1 MILADL
7 DFDLP
12 PELIAQ
18 TPAKP
23 RDSARLLCLTRADGA
38 LRDRCFADLPTVLR
52 PSDVLIRND
61 TRVLP
66 ARTHFRRATGGRL
79 EVLFLEP
86 WSGPCGGEERGR
98 QGEAC
103 GESAVVDALTGH
115 VWHVLMRGRPRVN
128 ETLVNSDLGGGEW
141 EVRVVEKLGDGR
153 WLVENLA
160 AAAVPDLLRRVGV
173 MPLPPYIRT
182 PLDDPERYQTI
193 FAHQPGSAAAPT
205 AGLHFTTEVDSRLAA
220 AGVDVVA
227 MTLHVGL
234 GTFKP
239 LSADMLADNHLHS
252 EPYVVEASAWRRV
265 LAAKAAGRRLV
276 AVGTTMV
283 RLLET
288 LAGDPIVGLA
298 AHAADTGNDE
308 AAAAAVCDRLAD
320 SGLIRGRTDLFIQ
333 PGFDFRLV
341 DGVITNF
348 HLPGTSLLAL
358 AMAFAGVN
366 EVRAAYAHAIAT
378 RYRFYSFG
386 DAMLV
391 L

>member
-7 DFDLP
+7 DFELP
-12 PELIAQ
+12 PDLIAQ
-18 TPAKP
+18 TPATP
-23 RDSARLLCLTRADGA
+23 RDSARLLCLARTGGSVS
-38 LRDRCFADLPTVLR
+38 DRSFADLPTVLR

-61 TRVLP
+61 TRVLA

-86 WSGPCGGEERGR
+86 WSGRCGDEELGRQEEAGGEGALGDALRGR
-98 QGEAC
+98 
-103 GESAVVDALTGH
+103 
-115 VWHVLMRGRPRVN
+115 VWHVLMRGRPRLN
-128 ETLVNSDLGGGEW
+128 ETLVNSDPGAGEW
-141 EVRVVEKLGDGR
+141 EIRVVDKLGDGR

-160 AAAVPDLLRRVGV
+160 AAAVPDLLQRVGV

-182 PLDDPERYQTI
+182 RLDDPERYQTI
-193 FAHQPGSAAAPT
+193 FAQQPGSAAAPT
-205 AGLHFTTEVDSRLAA
+205 AGLHFTAEIDNRLAS
-220 AGVDVVA
+220 AGVEVVA

-239 LSADMLADNHLHS
+239 LTADMLANNHLHS

-265 LAAKAAGRRLV
+265 LAAKAAGRRLI

-288 LAGDPIVGLA
+288 LASDAAVGPGA
-298 AHAADTGNDE
+298 NVAGYGSGG
-308 AAAAAVCDRLAD
+308 AAAVDHDCLAD
-320 SGLIRGRTDLFIQ
+320 AEFIRGRTDLFIQ

-358 AMAFAGVN
+358 VMAFAGVN
-366 EVRAAYAHAIAT
+366 EVRAAYAHAIAA

>member
-7 DFDLP
+7 DFELP

-18 TPAKP
+18 TPATP
-23 RDSARLLCLTRADGA
+23 RDSARLLCLARTGGSFS
-38 LRDRCFADLPTVLR
+38 DRSFADLPTVLR

-61 TRVLP
+61 TRVLA

-86 WSGPCGGEERGR
+86 WSGSCSDEERGR
-98 QGEAC
+98 QEEAEDA
-103 GESAVVDALTGH
+103 GALDDALRGR
-115 VWHVLMRGRPRVN
+115 VWHVLMRGRPRLN
-128 ETLVNSDLGGGEW
+128 ETLVNSDPGGGKW
-141 EVRVVEKLGDGR
+141 EIRVVDKLGEGR

-160 AAAVPDLLRRVGV
+160 AAAVPDLLQRVGV

-182 PLDDPERYQTI
+182 RLDDPERYQTI
-193 FAHQPGSAAAPT
+193 FAQQLGSAAAPT
-205 AGLHFTTEVDSRLAA
+205 AGLHFTAEVDSRLAS
-220 AGVDVVA
+220 AGVEVVA

-239 LSADMLADNHLHS
+239 LTADMLANNHLHS

-265 LAAKAAGRRLV
+265 LAAKAAGRRLI

-288 LAGDPIVGLA
+288 LARDAAVGPGA
-298 AHAADTGNDE
+298 NVAGCGSGS
-308 AAAAAVCDRLAD
+308 AAAAAHDRLAD
-320 SGLIRGRTDLFIQ
+320 AEFIRGRTDLFIQ

-358 AMAFAGVN
+358 VMAFAGVN
-366 EVRAAYAHAIAT
+366 EVRAAYVHAIAE